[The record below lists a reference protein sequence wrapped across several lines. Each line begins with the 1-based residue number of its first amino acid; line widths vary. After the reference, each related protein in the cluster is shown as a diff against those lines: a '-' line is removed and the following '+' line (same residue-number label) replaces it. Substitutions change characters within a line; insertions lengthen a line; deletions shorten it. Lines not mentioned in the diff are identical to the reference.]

1 MKKSKVRTSGLIIKV
16 DDKTSIFADRD
27 QYIVQRN
34 QRNSYFG
41 SLEHC
46 FNAIFQDKVKDSLID
61 NPEKSIKRIIEIHKE
76 TAKWLEDVFR
86 RIENPSI

>member
-1 MKKSKVRTSGLIIKV
+1 MKKSKARTTGLIIKI
-16 DDKTSIFADRD
+16 DNKTSIFADRD

-46 FNAIFQDKVKDSLID
+46 FNAIFQDEVKDNLID
-61 NPEKSIKRIIEIHKE
+61 NPEKNIKRIVEIHKE
-76 TAKWLEDVFR
+76 TARWLKEVFR
-86 RIENPSI
+86 RIENPSV